1 MKIQHVEPFI
11 EATVGVFRDMFG
23 IVPEYLNPYLVNRA
37 DKNDWDISGIIG
49 ISGDSKGVVVVS
61 LSASLAAALTSQ
73 LTGRPVAAN
82 DPDIIDAIGEMV
94 NIIAGNAKKGLEQ
107 YRLDISLPSI
117 VCGPDHIIA
126 WQASVPIVGIPFK
139 IPEGKFH
146 LSVGLENIVS

>member
-1 MKIQHVEPFI
+1 MKIQHFEPFI

-23 IVPEYLNPYLVNRA
+23 ILPEYMNPYLVNRN

-73 LTGRPVAAN
+73 LTGKPVAAN
-82 DPDIIDAIGEMV
+82 DPDIIDAIGEIV

-117 VCGPDHIIA
+117 VCGPDHMIA
-126 WQASVPIVGIPFK
+126 WQTSVPIVGIPFK
-139 IPEGKFH
+139 IPAGRFH
-146 LSVGLENIVS
+146 LSVGLENILT